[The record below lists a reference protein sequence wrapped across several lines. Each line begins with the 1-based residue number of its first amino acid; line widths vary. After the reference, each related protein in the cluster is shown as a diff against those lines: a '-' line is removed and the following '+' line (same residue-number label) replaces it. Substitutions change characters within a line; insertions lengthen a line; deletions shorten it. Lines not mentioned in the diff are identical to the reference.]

1 MVFFSGVVGFLTGAV
16 VGFFVGA
23 GVGFFVGAGVGAG
36 VGFGVAVLSL
46 IIGLTLPVFASVSF
60 NLAIFLSVSFNFL
73 ASLVDALSFFN
84 CPILLPMTFFACRA
98 GSFFTGLGLGLVGS
112 KSSGF
117 FGGVGSNAGLG
128 ADGGN
133 EGPTDDATA
142 DPDEVI
148 PPVAKI

>member
-1 MVFFSGVVGFLTGAV
+1 MVFFSGVAGFLTGAD

-23 GVGFFVGAGVGAG
+23 DVGFFVGAG

-98 GSFFTGLGLGLVGS
+98 GSFLLVS
-112 KSSGF
+112 
-117 FGGVGSNAGLG
+117 VWVWLGSNLLDFSVVLG
-128 ADGGN
+128 RML
-133 EGPTDDATA
+133 
-142 DPDEVI
+142 V
-148 PPVAKI
+148 